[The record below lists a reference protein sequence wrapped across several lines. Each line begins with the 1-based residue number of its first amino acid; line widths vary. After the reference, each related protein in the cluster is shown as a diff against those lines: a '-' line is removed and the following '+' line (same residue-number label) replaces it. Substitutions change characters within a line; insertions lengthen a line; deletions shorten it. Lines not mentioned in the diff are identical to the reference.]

1 MTATDPTDDAAAPTV
16 SGRFAVWAR
25 LGGGLALAVLVL
37 LVVSFFRGPATTL
50 QALREASRTRN
61 TAELARH
68 IDGEALRHSLGRLL
82 LQQTGAALSPD
93 TINDRQLLSQFIV
106 AGALVRPVVETL
118 VTPEGIAALLQGHIG
133 PRPLYAGP
141 PPRIETAWSGL
152 STVRATVMGAA
163 GDPTLVLVLRRNGLS
178 WRLAGVEA
186 VEASS
191 IKLFPSPPPAA
202 SRPDGR

>member
-1 MTATDPTDDAAAPTV
+1 MAATDPTDDAAAPTV

-50 QALREASRTRN
+50 QALREASQTRN
-61 TAELARH
+61 TTELARH

-133 PRPLYAGP
+133 PRPLNDTP
-141 PPRIETAWSGL
+141 PPRTDLAWSGL
-152 STVRATVMGAA
+152 STVRAMVMGAA
-163 GDPTLVLVLRRNGLS
+163 GEPSLILVLRRHGLS

-186 VEASS
+186 VPQSS
-191 IKLFPSPPPAA
+191 STLKPGQPTGAGRS
-202 SRPDGR
+202 DGK